1 MRKAEADIRE
11 CRMVS
16 ISREGEGAVVV
27 KRDVVE
33 LSGGACGMKAR
44 VIMIG
49 NSEMIYSSV
58 PIESKD

>member
-27 KRDVVE
+27 KRD
-33 LSGGACGMKAR
+33 
-44 VIMIG
+44 
-49 NSEMIYSSV
+49 
-58 PIESKD
+58 IE

>member
-11 CRMVS
+11 SRMVS

-33 LSGGACGMKAR
+33 
-44 VIMIG
+44 
-49 NSEMIYSSV
+49 
-58 PIESKD
+58 